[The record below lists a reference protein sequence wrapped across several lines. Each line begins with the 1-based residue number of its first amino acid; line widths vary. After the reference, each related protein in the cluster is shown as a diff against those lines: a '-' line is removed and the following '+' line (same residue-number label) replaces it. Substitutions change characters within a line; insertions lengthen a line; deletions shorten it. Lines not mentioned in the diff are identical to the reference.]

1 MSDIFSRIEHPR
13 TADEVVQQIES
24 LILEGVLRTG

>member
-1 MSDIFSRIEHPR
+1 MSEIFSRIEHPR

-24 LILEGVLRTG
+24 LIL